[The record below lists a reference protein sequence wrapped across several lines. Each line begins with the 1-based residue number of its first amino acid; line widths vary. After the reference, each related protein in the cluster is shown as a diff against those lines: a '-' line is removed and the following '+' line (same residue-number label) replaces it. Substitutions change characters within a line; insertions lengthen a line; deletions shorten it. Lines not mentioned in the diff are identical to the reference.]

1 MFQNIITD
9 IEREEIEKEDSQK
22 KLKIKLSL
30 ILKKQTILLYI
41 ISFMLSIVSFGNDI
55 NVFAIA
61 IFAATCS
68 NNIPVGILYIITLI
82 GTLIKF
88 GNSGL
93 IYYLLNSFLFMA
105 LILIFRAKI
114 PESTVYN
121 EKRKL
126 GKYVF
131 ISTFFVQ
138 AIYMIFNSFMVY
150 DLLLSIV
157 TSIAAYIFYKI
168 FSNSIIV
175 INEFKIKK
183 AFSIEEIIGASILLS
198 IAISC
203 FGELAILGFQ
213 IKNIISILIVLILG
227 WKNGM
232 LIGATSGIAIGT
244 VLGIITN
251 SNPILIAVYALS
263 GMLSGLLSKFGKVGV
278 IVGFVAGNLLI
289 TYVLNGNIVEIIY
302 FKEIIVASLG
312 LLLVPERIKIEI
324 EDLFGNDNLL
334 EETGKYRLEESKET
348 IEKLNNVSDV
358 IQEMSNTYKQV
369 AATVIEEDNNA
380 CEKNKEIFIEEFQK
394 NLNGLENNILYED
407 LISIDE
413 VIISDIFNYINEN
426 GRITTED
433 LIEIFKMHNNYIF
446 GFDDYQTNLK
456 IERDVKDIIKIINE
470 SYKISKVNF
479 IWKKKIDENKK
490 VMSEQLDG
498 VSKAISSIVQEFDK
512 NIKYNFENEKK
523 EIISRAKVKNIN
535 ILDVNIKRQP
545 NDRYIVNTYIEKCNE
560 DIKECPNS
568 KVEKILSDVLKDD
581 IVIQKEKCAIKQ
593 QNNICK
599 QTYLSKDRYR
609 LQIGMSKTTK
619 DKSSVSG
626 DSFIQAKLS
635 DGKNLIALSDGM
647 GSGPEARKSSQ
658 IAIKMLARLLSNGF
672 DKDTSL
678 ELINSTIFVNS
689 EKETF
694 ATVDATILDLYSGNI
709 EFIKNGA
716 CPTFIKNKKQVQVL
730 KTLSLP
736 AGILNNIDLVVYDK
750 DLEDG
755 DIIVMCTDGVL
766 ESNAEYNNKEIW
778 VKNIL
783 EEIETDNVQKIADI
797 LIKESIDNN
806 YGLPKDDMTVI
817 VIKVVKSIA

>member
-1 MFQNIITD
+1 MFQNITTN
-9 IEREEIEKEDSQK
+9 IEEEEIENSPQ

-41 ISFMLSIVSFGNDI
+41 ISFMLSMVSFGNNI
-55 NVFAIA
+55 NIFAIA

-93 IYYLLNSFLFMA
+93 IYYLLNTFLFMA

-126 GKYVF
+126 GIYVF
-131 ISTFFVQ
+131 LSTLLVEF
-138 AIYMIFNSFMVY
+138 IKMLFNGFMLY

-157 TSIAAYIFYKI
+157 TAISAYIFYKI
-168 FSNSIIV
+168 FTNSIVV

-183 AFSIEEIIGASILLS
+183 VFSIEEIIGASILVS
-198 IAISC
+198 IAVSC
-203 FGELAILGFQ
+203 FGEFSIFGLQ
-213 IKNIISILIVLILG
+213 IKNVISILIVLILG
-227 WKNGM
+227 WKNGI
-232 LIGATSGIAIGT
+232 LVGATSGVAVGT

-251 SNPILIAVYALS
+251 SNPIIIAVYALS
-263 GMLSGLLSKFGKVGV
+263 GMLAGLLSKFGKIGV
-278 IVGFVAGNLLI
+278 IVGFIAGNLLI
-289 TYVLNGNIVEIIY
+289 TYVLNGNLIEVIY
-302 FKEIIVASLG
+302 FKEIIIASLG
-312 LLLVPERIKIEI
+312 LLLVPEKVKINI

-358 IQEMSNTYKQV
+358 IQEISNTYKQV
-369 AATVIEEDNNA
+369 AATVVEENKVD
-380 CEKNKEIFIEEFQK
+380 ERNKEIFIEELQK
-394 NLNGLENNILYED
+394 NLSGLEDNILYED
-407 LISIDE
+407 LTSINE
-413 VIISDIFNYINEN
+413 EIITDIFNRINTKD
-426 GRITTED
+426 RMTRED
-433 LIEIFKMHNNYIF
+433 IIEIFKKHNNYIL

-456 IERDVKDIIKIINE
+456 IEKDIRDVIKTIND

-490 VMSEQLDG
+490 VMSDQLNG
-498 VSKAISSIVQEFDK
+498 VSKAISSIVQEFDENKK
-512 NIKYNFENEKK
+512 NNFENEKK
-523 EIISRAKVKNIN
+523 EIISRAKAKNIK
-535 ILDVNIKRQP
+535 ILDLNIKRQA
-545 NDRYIVNTYIEKCNE
+545 NNRYIINTYTEKCDE
-560 DIKECPNS
+560 DTKECPNG
-568 KVEKILSDVLKDD
+568 KIEKILSEVLKDN

-599 QTYLSKDRYR
+599 QTYLSKDKFR

-619 DKSSVSG
+619 EKSSVSG
-626 DSFIQAKLS
+626 DSFIQAKLN
-635 DGKNLIALSDGM
+635 DGKNLIVLSDGM

-658 IAIKMLARLLSNGF
+658 IVVKMLARLLSNGF

-678 ELINSTIFVNS
+678 ELINSTLYVNS

-694 ATVDATILDLYSGNI
+694 ATLDASILDLYSGNI
-709 EFIKNGA
+709 EFIKNAA
-716 CPTFIKNKKQVQVL
+716 CPTFIKSKKQVQVL

-736 AGILNNIDLVVYDK
+736 AGILNNIDLVIYDR

-766 ESNAEYNNKEIW
+766 ESNAEYNNKEVW
-778 VKNIL
+778 VKNLL
-783 EEIETDNVQKIADI
+783 EDIETDNVQKIADI
-797 LIKESIDNN
+797 IIKESIDNN
-806 YGLPKDDMTVI
+806 YGIPKDDMTAI
-817 VIKVVKSIA
+817 VIKVIKSIT